1 MQTLLPL
8 AAQLAAKLKERGET
22 IAIGESSA
30 GGLIAASLLAQP
42 GASAF
47 FRGAA
52 VVYTRQAREGL
63 LGITA
68 ADMTGM
74 RSASEPYALL
84 QARRLITRLGA
95 IWGLV
100 ETGAAG
106 PTGNS
111 YGDAAGHS
119 CFAVAGPR
127 EFTCTLATGSADRQH
142 NMRAFAAR
150 ALAVMLDALQHDVP

>member
-8 AAQLAAKLKERGET
+8 AEQLAQKLKARGET

-30 GGLIAASLLAQP
+30 GGLIAAALLAQP

-47 FRGAA
+47 FRGGA
-52 VVYTRQAREGL
+52 VVYTRQARAGL

-68 ADMTGM
+68 EDMAGI

-84 QARRLITRLGA
+84 QARRLVVRLDA

-127 EFTCTLATGSADRQH
+127 EVTCTLETGSADRQL
-142 NMRAFAAR
+142 NMRLFAAH
-150 ALAVMLDALQHDVP
+150 ALRVMLDAL